1 MRTILN
7 WERPVAPADPSLA
20 IYMAHRDE
28 LVNYAHRLLR
38 DRASAEDLVQEAW
51 LRYSSRV
58 ADPGD
63 LPQPTKYLFA
73 IVRNLAL
80 DWLRRSAIHLP
91 QPLTVETIETVASD
105 APSAERILYYR
116 DELRSLEQILAGLP
130 ERTQVAFIM
139 YRVERRTLQEI
150 ATHLGISVPR
160 VHKMIKD
167 ALLHCTVN
175 MPGAEGLIFE

>member
-1 MRTILN
+1 M
-7 WERPVAPADPSLA
+7 APADSSLA

-28 LVNYAHRLLR
+28 LLNYAHRLLR

-51 LRYSSRV
+51 LRFSSRAV
-58 ADPGD
+58 GPGD
-63 LPQPTKYLFA
+63 LAQPTKYLFA

-80 DWLRRSAIHLP
+80 DWLRRSAIHRP
-91 QPLTVETIETVASD
+91 QPITAETIETIPSE

-116 DELRSLEQILAGLP
+116 DELRALEQILAGLP

-150 ATHLGISVPR
+150 ATHLGVSVPR
-160 VHKMIKD
+160 VHRMIKD
-167 ALLHCTVN
+167 ALLHCTVS
-175 MPGAEGLIFE
+175 MPGAEGLIFG

>member
-1 MRTILN
+1 
-7 WERPVAPADPSLA
+7 
-20 IYMAHRDE
+20 MAHRDE
-28 LVNYAHRLLR
+28 LLNYAHQLLR
-38 DRASAEDLVQEAW
+38 DRAGAEDLVQEAW
-51 LRYSSRV
+51 LRFSSRV
-58 ADPGD
+58 GEQGD
-63 LPQPTKYLFA
+63 FAQPTKYLFA

-80 DWLRRSAIHLP
+80 DWLRRRSLHHP
-91 QPLTVETIETVASD
+91 QPITAATLETVASD
-105 APSAERILYYR
+105 TPPADRVLFYR
-116 DELRSLEQILAGLP
+116 DELRALERVLAGLP

-175 MPGAEGLIFE
+175 MPGAEGLIFD

>member
-1 MRTILN
+1 L
-7 WERPVAPADPSLA
+7 APANSSLA
-20 IYMAHRDE
+20 VYLAHRDE
-28 LVNYAHRLLR
+28 LLNYAHSLLR

-51 LRYSSRV
+51 LRFSSRV
-58 ADPGD
+58 VDPGD
-63 LPQPTKYLFA
+63 LAQPARYLFA

-80 DWLRRSAIHLP
+80 DWLRRRSLQPP
-91 QPLTVETIETVASD
+91 QPITAETVEVIPSD
-105 APSAERILYYR
+105 APSADRVLYYR
-116 DELRSLEQILAGLP
+116 DRLRVIEQILSGLP
-130 ERTQVAFIM
+130 ERTQAAFVM

-150 ATHLGISVPR
+150 ATHLGVSVPR

>member
-1 MRTILN
+1 
-7 WERPVAPADPSLA
+7 
-20 IYMAHRDE
+20 MAHRDE
-28 LVNYAHRLLR
+28 LLNYAHQLLR

-51 LRYSSRV
+51 LRFSSRGGDP
-58 ADPGD
+58 ADLG
-63 LPQPTKYLFA
+63 QPTKYLFA

-80 DWLRRSAIHLP
+80 DWLRRRSLHLP
-91 QPLTVETIETVASD
+91 QPITAETMDTVSSD
-105 APSAERILYYR
+105 NPSAERVLYYR
-116 DELRSLEQILAGLP
+116 DRLRALEQILAGLP

-167 ALLHCTVN
+167 AALHCTVS
-175 MPGAEGLIFE
+175 MPGAGGLIFD